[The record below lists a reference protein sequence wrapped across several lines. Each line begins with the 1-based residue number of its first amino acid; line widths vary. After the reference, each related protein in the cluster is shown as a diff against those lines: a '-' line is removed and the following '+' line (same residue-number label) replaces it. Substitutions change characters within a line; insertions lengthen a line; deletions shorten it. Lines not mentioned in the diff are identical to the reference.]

1 MTNHEP
7 DRALKMGGYRRNAA
21 VVMRRLVLIM
31 ALSPATSA
39 ATILVDDKVTCPIDD
54 ETFTYTSAASGTW
67 MGSYLD
73 SRPFGPIA
81 APWPIAK
88 CPKSGFVIFSET
100 FTADEL
106 SKLRSVVLS
115 AEYQQ
120 LQKQHTNYFLAAQ
133 LKQAI
138 GRPERDIAYTL
149 VQASWEAE
157 TPQQATNY
165 REAALSHYVSSF
177 ASTDPKSE
185 GWVFDQMIAG
195 ELERRLHRFK
205 ESERRF
211 QALVNGKLLSE
222 PRYAQLVQYQ
232 LELIA
237 KRDADAH
244 RTPSAPK

>member
-7 DRALKMGGYRRNAA
+7 QRALKMVDYSRIAA
-21 VVMRRLVLIM
+21 VLMRRLVLM
-31 ALSPATSA
+31 LALSPATSA
-39 ATILVDDKVTCPIDD
+39 ATILVNDEVTCPIDD
-54 ETFTYTSAASGTW
+54 ETFTYTSAASGTS

-73 SRPFGPIA
+73 SRPFGPSP

-88 CPKSGFVIFSET
+88 CPKTGFVIFSEK
-100 FTADEL
+100 FTAEEL
-106 SKLRSVVLS
+106 SKLRALVLS

-133 LKQAI
+133 LMQAI

-157 TPQQATNY
+157 TPRQATNY

-177 ASTDPKSE
+177 ASTDPKTE

-211 QALVNGKLLSE
+211 QALVTGKLLLE

-237 KRDADAH
+237 KRDANAH
-244 RTPSAPK
+244 RTPPASK